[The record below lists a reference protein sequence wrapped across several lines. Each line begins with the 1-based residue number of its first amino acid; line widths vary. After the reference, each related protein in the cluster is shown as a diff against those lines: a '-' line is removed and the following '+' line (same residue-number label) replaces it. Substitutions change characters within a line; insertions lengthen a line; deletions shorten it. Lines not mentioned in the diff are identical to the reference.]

1 MAGLRTRHGA
11 YNIRGWTISR
21 ITGMLKTSHDWIGKL
36 AAESDLIAEMQLET
50 VLRNATQPLNPHAF
64 KLANSDAHC
73 NLVTRAIRAL
83 VDCSSKKIARNLL
96 CNLIERNTYGAFAE
110 LAAYDWLIRC
120 HLRIAPQ
127 VALTATDVL
136 GTNGSTLDG
145 KLEHADTYFEVKAF
159 SNWRLAQRLKER
171 LQQEFPNEQVL
182 IEESWDTSFEG
193 FQKLIEEDAPTIV
206 AELKQNQMVRKGR
219 MHIRLE
225 AKKPVTVTSHRID
238 PYHLAKEN
246 AFYPFRDA
254 RKFLC
259 RLAPRQRPTSSSCGP
274 TRGRSRCDP
283 RHAAFRDVARDRCET
298 RSGR

>member
-1 MAGLRTRHGA
+1 MESAPMAGLRTRHGA

-120 HLRIAPQ
+120 CHLRIAPQ

-136 GTNGSTLDG
+136 ATKGSTLDG
-145 KLEHADTYFEVKAF
+145 KIEYTGTFFDVKAF
-159 SNWRLAQRLKER
+159 GSNGRLAQRLKER
-171 LQQEFPNEQVL
+171 LQQKRAWAGDRTALRHSEKDFDISAFGIPHPGL
-182 IEESWDTSFEG
+182 AAGPSP
-193 FQKLIEEDAPTIV
+193 A
-206 AELKQNQMVRKGR
+206 A
-219 MHIRLE
+219 
-225 AKKPVTVTSHRID
+225 HR
-238 PYHLAKEN
+238 
-246 AFYPFRDA
+246 
-254 RKFLC
+254 
-259 RLAPRQRPTSSSCGP
+259 
-274 TRGRSRCDP
+274 
-283 RHAAFRDVARDRCET
+283 
-298 RSGR
+298 